1 MHPLAELARL
11 FLKLGTISFGGPAAS
26 IALMEHE
33 VVLRRRW
40 LSREEFLD
48 LIAAT
53 NLIPGPN
60 AVEMASH
67 VGYRRAGLLG
77 SVMSGVCFTLPA
89 VTITIALAWSYQ
101 RYGRLPEVEPFLCGV
116 KAAVLAVIATAV
128 YRLAKQALRRWQ
140 LALVGAG
147 VAAASLVEDLLG
159 RGDEVLLLLAGSAIG
174 VLLLRWSRP
183 GDGWHWRHASG
194 TPGKTAV
201 GALAGTMLA
210 GAAGSAQAAAA
221 TAAAGTAASAAV
233 PLWKLGLFFLKVGVV
248 WFGGGY
254 VLVAYLD
261 GRVPEWLSRQQ
272 LLDAVAIGQL
282 TPGPMLSM
290 VTFVG
295 YLVGGGVGGAVVATA
310 AILLPS
316 FFFVAVLNPLIP
328 RLRHSAWAARLLDT
342 VGAAAIGLMA
352 GVTLT
357 LCYTALVGPGGFPW
371 IDWRSCL
378 IALAAG
384 VALLR
389 WDVAP
394 ARLVLAG
401 SLAGWLLWAFP
412 PLAA

>member
-1 MHPLAELARL
+1 MHALAELARL
-11 FLKLGTISFGGPAAS
+11 FLKLGTISFGGLAAS

-33 VVLRRRW
+33 VVRRRRW
-40 LSREEFLD
+40 LSHEEFLD

-67 VGYRRAGLLG
+67 VGYRRAGVLG
-77 SVMSGVCFTLPA
+77 SVVAGVCFTLPA
-89 VTITIALAWSYQ
+89 VLITMGLAWSYQ
-101 RYGRLPEVEPFLCGV
+101 RYGRLPQVEPFLYGV
-116 KAAVLAVIATAV
+116 KAAVLAVIFAAV
-128 YRLAKQALRRWQ
+128 FRLGKQALRTWQ
-140 LALVGAG
+140 LRLIGAG

-159 RGDEVLLLLAGSAIG
+159 RGDEVLMLLAGSLLG
-174 VLLLRWSRP
+174 VMLLRWSRP
-183 GDGWHWRHASG
+183 GGDP
-194 TPGKTAV
+194 PGKTAV
-201 GALAGTMLA
+201 GALAGTILA
-210 GAAGSAQAAAA
+210 GAAAPAGQAAAA
-221 TAAAGTAASAAV
+221 TAAAGAAASAAV

-261 GRVPEWLSRQQ
+261 DRVPEWLSRQQ

-282 TPGPMLSM
+282 TPGPMFSM

-295 YLVGGGVGGAVVATA
+295 YLVGGGVAGALVATA

-316 FFFVAVLNPLIP
+316 FFFVAVVNPLIP
-328 RLRHSAWAARLLDT
+328 RLRHSPWAARFLDA

-378 IALAAG
+378 IALGAG
-384 VALLR
+384 IAMLR

-401 SLAGWLLWAFP
+401 SLAGWLLY
-412 PLAA
+412 

>member
-1 MHPLAELARL
+1 MHPLAELAGL
-11 FLKLGTISFGGPAAS
+11 FLKLGTISFGGLAAS
-26 IALMEHE
+26 IALMEDE
-33 VVLRRRW
+33 VVRRRRW

-77 SVMSGVCFTLPA
+77 SVVSGVCFTLPA

-101 RYGRLPEVEPFLCGV
+101 RYGRLPEVEPFLYGV
-116 KAAVLAVIATAV
+116 KAAVLAVIFAAV
-128 YRLAKQALRRWQ
+128 FRLGKKALRTWQ
-140 LALVGAG
+140 LRLIGAG

-183 GDGWHWRHASG
+183 GGGWHWRHASG

-201 GALAGTMLA
+201 GALAGTVLA
-210 GAAGSAQAAAA
+210 GSVGSAQAAAA
-221 TAAAGTAASAAV
+221 TAAAGTAVSAAV
-233 PLWKLGLFFLKVGVV
+233 PLWELGLFFLKVGVV

-328 RLRHSAWAARLLDT
+328 RLRHSAWAARFLDA

-378 IALAAG
+378 IAVAAG

>member
-11 FLKLGTISFGGPAAS
+11 FLKLGTISFGGSAAS

-77 SVMSGVCFTLPA
+77 SVVSGVCFTLPA
-89 VTITIALAWSYQ
+89 VSITIGLAWSYQ
-101 RYGRLPEVEPFLCGV
+101 RYGSLPRVEPFLNGV

-140 LALVGAG
+140 LTLVGAG

-159 RGDEVLLLLAGSAIG
+159 RGDEVLMLLAGSAIG
-174 VLLLRWSRP
+174 VMLLRWSRP
-183 GDGWHWRHASG
+183 GGGWHWRQASG

-233 PLWKLGLFFLKVGVV
+233 PLWKLGLFFLKVGVA

-261 GRVPEWLSRQQ
+261 DRVPEWLSRQQ

-295 YLVGGGVGGAVVATA
+295 YLVGGGVGGAVVATLA
-310 AILLPS
+310 VLLPS
-316 FFFVAVLNPLIP
+316 FFFVAVVNPLIP
-328 RLRHSAWAARLLDT
+328 RLRHSPWASQFLDA

-357 LCYTALVGPGGFPW
+357 LCYTALVVPGGSPW
-371 IDWRSCL
+371 IDWRSLL

-401 SLAGWLLWAFP
+401 SLAGWLLYPA
-412 PLAA
+412 